1 MVEQFW
7 DTLDR
12 FMLPVLA
19 LIAADAFGREVK
31 RFFLRR
37 ALATEITGQS
47 AQASKRS
54 EKHSQSKSAATEE
67 AQMLNR
73 QKHAKKCEKIS
84 DMKFAK
90 CGHFNSVLARPLKIG
105 QGHMSEAEKSL

>member
-47 AQASKRS
+47 AQTSKRS

-67 AQMLNR
+67 AQMLDR

-84 DMKFAK
+84 RRIRKMRAL
-90 CGHFNSVLARPLKIG
+90 NSLLARPLKIG
-105 QGHMSEAEKSL
+105 QGLMSEAEKSL